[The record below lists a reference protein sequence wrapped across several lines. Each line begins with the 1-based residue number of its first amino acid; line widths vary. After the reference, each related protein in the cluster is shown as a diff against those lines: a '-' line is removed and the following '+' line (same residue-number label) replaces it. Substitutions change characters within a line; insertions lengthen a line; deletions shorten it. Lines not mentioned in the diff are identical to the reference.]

1 MVMNDK
7 IEKALAVLP
16 DKPGVYLMHDSTGR
30 VIYVGKAKN
39 LNNRVRS
46 YFRASGRQSV
56 KVETMVSHVDDLET
70 IMTDSEIEA
79 LILECNLIK
88 KYRPRYN
95 IMLRDDKSYPYLKVT
110 LQEEFPR
117 MYITRRVIKDGGK
130 YYGPYP
136 DVGALRS
143 TMKLLRSLFP
153 VRNCRNMNQERPCLQ
168 YHIQRCL
175 APCAGKVSRQE
186 YGELVKSICLALD
199 GKTQE
204 LRKTLKQNMQEASEN
219 YAFEQAARY
228 RDQLEAVNRLEESQK
243 AVLEGGD
250 MDIIGYGAD
259 DFNVCLQVFFVRGGK
274 LIGRKEFMLPA
285 EGEEEAEVIAAFLKQ
300 YYNAEDIFLP
310 KEILVSRLP
319 GEEDRALLQQW
330 LSEKAERKVNISVPK
345 RGDKAKLMQL
355 ACENALKLIQ
365 EKERKG
371 KLQQQSDED
380 AAEELQRIVGC
391 ERPLARMDCFDISH
405 NQGSETVSSM
415 VVFRYGSPSKKD
427 YRHFKLQSTEGKPD
441 DFKSMQE
448 TVYRRYKDY
457 EDLPDLIIIDGGK
470 GQLNS
475 SLKVIRGLGID
486 VKVIGLAKQEEEI
499 FLEEQSESIRLDKA
513 SPALHV
519 IQHIR
524 DEAHRFAITYHRKRL
539 RKKNLVSVL
548 DNIEGIGPA
557 RRQALWKVFATL
569 DAMKAATEEELA
581 AVDGMNKLAAQKVY
595 EFFHSY
601 IVKKSDMIG
610 NSNKPNSRKTGE

>member
-1 MVMNDK
+1 MVINDK

-39 LNNRVRS
+39 LNNRVHS
-46 YFRASGRQSV
+46 YFRASGRRSV
-56 KVETMVSHVDDLET
+56 KVEAMVSHVEDIET

-79 LILECNLIK
+79 LMLECNLIK

-95 IMLRDDKSYPYLKVT
+95 IMLRDDKTYPYLKIT

-117 MYITRRVIKDGGK
+117 MYITRRVVKDGGK

-168 YHIQRCL
+168 YHIKRCL
-175 APCAGKVSRQE
+175 APCAGKIGQQE
-186 YGELVKSICLALD
+186 YGEMVKSICLVLD

-204 LRKTLKQNMQEASEN
+204 LRRNLKQAMQEAAED

-228 RDQLEAVNRLEESQK
+228 RDQLQAMNRLEESQK

-250 MDIIGYGAD
+250 MDIVGYAAD
-259 DFNVCLQVFFVRGGK
+259 DFNVCLQLFFVRGGK
-274 LIGRKEFMLPA
+274 LIGRKDYMLPA
-285 EGEEEAEVIAAFLKQ
+285 EGEEESDIIAAFLKQ
-300 YYNAEDIFLP
+300 YYNTEDIFLP
-310 KEILVSRLP
+310 KEVLVSKLP
-319 GEEDRALLQQW
+319 EGDDLLLLQQW
-330 LSEKAERKVNISVPK
+330 LSDRAERKVSIASPQ
-345 RGDKAKLMQL
+345 RGDKARLMQL

-371 KLQQQSDED
+371 KMKQLTEEEV
-380 AAEELQRIVGC
+380 AEELQRIVGC
-391 ERPLARMDCFDISH
+391 QRPLARMDCFDISH

-470 GQLNS
+470 GQLNAA
-475 SLKVIRGLGID
+475 LHVIRGLGLDIQ
-486 VKVIGLAKQEEEI
+486 VISLAEKNEEI
-499 FLEEQSESIRLDKA
+499 FLEGQSESIYLERE

-539 RKKNLVSVL
+539 RKKNMVSVL

-557 RRQALWKVFATL
+557 RRKALWKVFPTL
-569 DAMKAATEEELA
+569 EAMKLAAEEELA
-581 AVDGMNKLAAQKVY
+581 AVEGMTKPAAHTLY
-595 EFFHSY
+595 EFFHSD

-610 NSNKPNSRKTGE
+610 KSNKHDQ

>member
-1 MVMNDK
+1 MIINDK

-16 DKPGVYLMHDSTGR
+16 NKPGVYLMHDQSGR

-39 LNNRVRS
+39 LNNRVHS
-46 YFRASGRQSV
+46 YFRSSGRQSV
-56 KVETMVSHVDDLET
+56 KVEALVSHVEDIET

-88 KYRPRYN
+88 KFKPRYN
-95 IMLRDDKSYPYLKVT
+95 IMLRDDKTYPYLKIT

-117 MYITRRVIKDGGK
+117 MYITRRVVKDGGK

-136 DVGALRS
+136 DVGALRAI
-143 TMKLLRSLFP
+143 MKLLRSLFP
-153 VRNCRNMNQERPCLQ
+153 VRNCRSMNQERPCLQ
-168 YHIQRCL
+168 YHIKRCL
-175 APCAGKVSRQE
+175 APCAGKISSEE
-186 YGELVKSICLALD
+186 YGELIKSICLVLD

-204 LRKTLKQNMQEASEN
+204 LRKNLKQSMQDAAESYE
-219 YAFEQAARY
+219 FEQAARY
-228 RDQLEAVNRLEESQK
+228 RDQLQSVNRLEESQK

-250 MDIIGYGAD
+250 MDVVGYAAD
-259 DFNVCLQVFFVRGGK
+259 KFNVCLQVFFVRGGK
-274 LIGRKEFMLPA
+274 LIGRKDFMLPA
-285 EGEEEAEVIAAFLKQ
+285 DGEEEADVIAAFLKQ

-310 KEILVSRLP
+310 KEIMVSCLP
-319 GEEDRALLQQW
+319 EEEDLTLLQQW
-330 LSEKAERKVNISVPK
+330 LTAKAERKVTVSVPK
-345 RGDKAKLMQL
+345 RGDKAKLLQL
-355 ACENALKLIQ
+355 ACDNALKLIE

-371 KLQQQSDED
+371 KMQQLTDEE

-391 ERPLARMDCFDISH
+391 DKPLARMDCFDISH

-427 YRHFKLQSTEGKPD
+427 YRRFKLQSTEGKPD

-470 GQLNS
+470 GQLSS

-499 FLEEQSESIRLDKA
+499 FLEDKRESIILDKA

-539 RKKNLVSVL
+539 QKKNLVSVL
-548 DNIEGIGPA
+548 DNIEGIGPT
-557 RRQALWKVFATL
+557 RRKALWKAFATL
-569 DAMKAATEEELA
+569 EAMKRATEEELA
-581 AVDGMNKLAAQKVY
+581 AVEGMNKPSAQKVY
-595 EFFHSY
+595 EFFHGD
-601 IVKKSDMIG
+601 IVKKKDMIG
-610 NSNKPNSRKTGE
+610 KP

>member
-1 MVMNDK
+1 MVINDK

-39 LNNRVRS
+39 LNNRVHS
-46 YFRASGRQSV
+46 YFRASGRRSV
-56 KVETMVSHVDDLET
+56 KVEAMVSHVEDIET

-79 LILECNLIK
+79 LMLECNLIK

-95 IMLRDDKSYPYLKVT
+95 IMLRDDKTYPYLKIT

-117 MYITRRVIKDGGK
+117 MYITRRVVKDGGK

-168 YHIQRCL
+168 YHIKRCL
-175 APCAGKVSRQE
+175 APCAGKIGQQE
-186 YGELVKSICLALD
+186 YGEMVKSICLVLD

-204 LRKTLKQNMQEASEN
+204 LRRNLKQAMQEAAED

-228 RDQLEAVNRLEESQK
+228 RDQLQAMNRLEESQK

-250 MDIIGYGAD
+250 MDIVGYAAD
-259 DFNVCLQVFFVRGGK
+259 DFNVCLQLFFVRGGK
-274 LIGRKEFMLPA
+274 LIGRKDYMLPA
-285 EGEEEAEVIAAFLKQ
+285 EGEEESDIIAAFLKQ
-300 YYNAEDIFLP
+300 YYNTEDIFLP
-310 KEILVSRLP
+310 KEVLVSKLP
-319 GEEDRALLQQW
+319 EGDDLLLLQQW
-330 LSEKAERKVNISVPK
+330 LSDRAERKVSIASPQ
-345 RGDKAKLMQL
+345 RGDKARLMQL

-371 KLQQQSDED
+371 KMKQLTEEEV
-380 AAEELQRIVGC
+380 AEELQRIVGC
-391 ERPLARMDCFDISH
+391 QRPLARMDCFDISH

-470 GQLNS
+470 GQLNAA
-475 SLKVIRGLGID
+475 LHVIRGLGLDIQ
-486 VKVIGLAKQEEEI
+486 VISLAEKNEEI
-499 FLEEQSESIRLDKA
+499 FLEGQSESIYLERE

-539 RKKNLVSVL
+539 RKKNMVSVL

-557 RRQALWKVFATL
+557 RRKALWKVFPTL
-569 DAMKAATEEELA
+569 EAMKLAAEEELA
-581 AVDGMNKLAAQKVY
+581 AVEGMTKPAAHTLY
-595 EFFHSY
+595 EFFHSD
-601 IVKKSDMIG
+601 IVKRSDMIG
-610 NSNKPNSRKTGE
+610 KSNKHEQ

>member
-1 MVMNDK
+1 MTNDK

-39 LNNRVRS
+39 LNNRVHS
-46 YFRASGRQSV
+46 YFRVSGRQSV
-56 KVETMVSHVDDLET
+56 KVETLVSHVDDLET

-110 LQEEFPR
+110 LQEDFPR

-143 TMKLLRSLFP
+143 TVKLLRSLFP

-168 YHIQRCL
+168 YHIKRCL

-219 YAFEQAARY
+219 YEFEQAARY
-228 RDQLEAVNRLEESQK
+228 RDQLQAVNRLEESQK

-259 DFNVCLQVFFVRGGK
+259 AFNVCLQVFFVRGGK

-285 EGEEEAEVIAAFLKQ
+285 EGEEEAEVIAVFLKQ

-319 GEEDRALLQQW
+319 GEEDRALLQLW
-330 LSEKAERKVNISVPK
+330 LSEKAERKVNISAPR

-371 KLQQQSDED
+371 KMQQQSDED

-470 GQLNS
+470 GQLSS

-499 FLEEQSESIRLDKA
+499 FLEGQSESIRLDKA

-557 RRQALWKVFATL
+557 RRQALWKAFATL
-569 DAMKAATEEELA
+569 EAMKAATEEELA
-581 AVDGMNKLAAQKVY
+581 AVEGMNKPAAQKVY
-595 EFFHSY
+595 AFFHGD
-601 IVKKSDMIG
+601 IVKKSEMIG
-610 NSNKPNSRKTGE
+610 HSNKTNSRKTGE

>member
-1 MVMNDK
+1 MNDK

-228 RDQLEAVNRLEESQK
+228 RDQLQAVNRLEESQK

-259 DFNVCLQVFFVRGGK
+259 NFNVCLQVFFVRGGK

-319 GEEDRALLQQW
+319 SEEDRALLQQW

-475 SLKVIRGLGID
+475 SLKVIRGLGLD

-581 AVDGMNKLAAQKVY
+581 AVNGMNKPAAQKVY
-595 EFFHSY
+595 EFFHSD
-601 IVKKSDMIG
+601 IVKKNEMIG
-610 NSNKPNSRKTGE
+610 NSNKTISRKNG

>member
-1 MVMNDK
+1 MIISDK

-16 DKPGVYLMHDSTGR
+16 NKPGVYLMHDRNGR

-39 LNNRVRS
+39 LNNRVHS
-46 YFRASGRQSV
+46 YFRESGRHSV
-56 KVETMVSHVDDLET
+56 KVTTLTSHVEDIET

-95 IMLRDDKSYPYLKVT
+95 IMLKDDKTYPYLKLT
-110 LQEEFPR
+110 LQEAFPR
-117 MYITRRVIKDGGK
+117 MYITRKVVRDGAR

-143 TMKLLRSLFP
+143 TVKLLRSLFP

-168 YHIQRCL
+168 YHIKRCL
-175 APCAGKVSRQE
+175 APCTGKVDPQE
-186 YGELVKSICLALD
+186 YGELVNSISMVLD

-204 LRKTLKQNMQEASEN
+204 LRRNLKQSMQEAAEN
-219 YAFEQAARY
+219 YEFEQAARY
-228 RDQLEAVNRLEESQK
+228 RDQLQAVNRLEESQK

-250 MDIIGYGAD
+250 MDIVGYAAD

-274 LIGRKEFMLPA
+274 LIGRKDFMLPA
-285 EGEEEAEVIAAFLKQ
+285 DGEEEAEVIAAFLKQ
-300 YYNAEDIFLP
+300 YYNEEDIFLP

-319 GEEDRALLQQW
+319 EEAELLLLQQW
-330 LSEKAERKVNISVPK
+330 LSDRAERKVTVSVPK
-345 RGDKAKLMQL
+345 RGDKAKLLQL
-355 ACENALKLIQ
+355 ACDNALKLIQ

-371 KLQQQSDED
+371 KLQQQSEED
-380 AAEELQRIVGC
+380 TAEALQRIVGC
-391 ERPLARMDCFDISH
+391 NRPLARMDCFDISH

-415 VVFRYGSPSKKD
+415 VVFRYGAPSKKD

-470 GQLNS
+470 GQLNAA
-475 SLKVIRGLGID
+475 LHVIRGLGLDIR
-486 VKVIGLAKQEEEI
+486 VISLAEKNEEI
-499 FLEEQSESIRLDKA
+499 FLEGQSESIYLERE
-513 SPALHV
+513 SPALHL
-519 IQHIR
+519 IQYIR

-548 DNIEGIGPA
+548 DNIAGIGPA
-557 RRQALWKVFATL
+557 RRKALWKAFTTL
-569 DAMKAATEEELA
+569 EAMKEATEEELA
-581 AVDGMNKLAAQKVY
+581 AVEGMNRPAAQKVY
-595 EFFHSY
+595 EFFHSD

-610 NSNKPNSRKTGE
+610 K

>member
-1 MVMNDK
+1 MIINDK

-16 DKPGVYLMHDSTGR
+16 HKPGVYLMHDSTGR

-39 LNNRVRS
+39 LNNRVHS
-46 YFRASGRQSV
+46 YFRASGRHSV
-56 KVETMVSHVDDLET
+56 KVEALVSHVEDLET

-95 IMLRDDKSYPYLKVT
+95 IMLRDDKTYPYLKIT

-117 MYITRRVIKDGGK
+117 MYITRRVVKDGGK

-168 YHIQRCL
+168 YHIKRCL
-175 APCAGKVSRQE
+175 APCAGKISRDA
-186 YGELVKSICLALD
+186 YGELIKAICLVLD

-204 LRKTLKQNMQEASEN
+204 LRRNLKQSMQEAAEN
-219 YAFEQAARY
+219 YEFEQAARY
-228 RDQLEAVNRLEESQK
+228 RDQLQAVNRLEESQK

-250 MDIIGYGAD
+250 MDVVGYAED

-274 LIGRKEFMLPA
+274 LIGRKDFMLPA
-285 EGEEEAEVIAAFLKQ
+285 EKEEEADIIAAFLKQ

-310 KEILVSRLP
+310 KEILVSCLP
-319 GEEDRALLQQW
+319 GEEDLALLQQW
-330 LSEKAERKVNISVPK
+330 LSEKAERKVTVSTPR

-355 ACENALKLIQ
+355 ACDNAKKLIQ

-371 KLQQQSDED
+371 KMQQLTDEE
-380 AAEELQRIVGC
+380 AAEELQHIVGC
-391 ERPLARMDCFDISH
+391 DRPLARMDCFDISH

-415 VVFRYGSPSKKD
+415 VVFRYGAPSKKD
-427 YRHFKLQSTEGKPD
+427 YRRFKLQSTEGKPD

-470 GQLNS
+470 GQLNAA
-475 SLKVIRGLGID
+475 LHVIRGLGLDIQ
-486 VKVIGLAKQEEEI
+486 VISLAEKNEEI
-499 FLEEQSESIRLDKA
+499 FLEGQSESIYLERE

-539 RKKNLVSVL
+539 QKKNLVSVL

-557 RRQALWKVFATL
+557 RRKALWKAFSTL
-569 DAMKAATEEELA
+569 EAMKQATEEELA
-581 AVDGMNKLAAQKVY
+581 AVEGMNKPAARTLY
-595 EFFHSY
+595 EFFHSD
-601 IVKKSDMIG
+601 IVKKNDMIG
-610 NSNKPNSRKTGE
+610 KP

>member
-1 MVMNDK
+1 MSDK

-16 DKPGVYLMHDSTGR
+16 NKPGVYLMHDRNGR

-39 LNNRVRS
+39 LNNRVHS
-46 YFRASGRQSV
+46 YFRESGRHSV
-56 KVETMVSHVDDLET
+56 KVTTLTSHVEDIET

-95 IMLRDDKSYPYLKVT
+95 IMLKDDKTYPYLKLT
-110 LQEEFPR
+110 LQEAFPR
-117 MYITRRVIKDGGK
+117 MYITRKVVRDGAR

-143 TMKLLRSLFP
+143 TVKLLRSLFP

-168 YHIQRCL
+168 YHIKRCL
-175 APCAGKVSRQE
+175 APCTGKVDPQE
-186 YGELVKSICLALD
+186 YGELVNSISMVLD

-204 LRKTLKQNMQEASEN
+204 LRRNLKQSMQEAAEN
-219 YAFEQAARY
+219 YEFEQAARY
-228 RDQLEAVNRLEESQK
+228 RDQLQAVNRLEESQK

-250 MDIIGYGAD
+250 MDIVGYAAD

-274 LIGRKEFMLPA
+274 LIGRKDFMLPA
-285 EGEEEAEVIAAFLKQ
+285 DGEDEAEVIAAFLKQ
-300 YYNAEDIFLP
+300 YYNEEDIFLP

-319 GEEDRALLQQW
+319 EEAELLLLQQW
-330 LSEKAERKVNISVPK
+330 LSDRAERKVTVSVPK
-345 RGDKAKLMQL
+345 RGDKAKLLQL
-355 ACENALKLIQ
+355 ACDNALKLIQ

-371 KLQQQSDED
+371 KLQQQSEED
-380 AAEELQRIVGC
+380 TAEALQRIVGC
-391 ERPLARMDCFDISH
+391 NRPLARMDCFDISH

-415 VVFRYGSPSKKD
+415 VVFRYGAPSKKD

-470 GQLNS
+470 GQLNAA
-475 SLKVIRGLGID
+475 LHVIRGLGLDIR
-486 VKVIGLAKQEEEI
+486 VISLAEKNEEI
-499 FLEEQSESIRLDKA
+499 FLEGQSESIYLERE
-513 SPALHV
+513 SPALHL
-519 IQHIR
+519 IQYIR

-548 DNIEGIGPA
+548 DNIAGIGPA
-557 RRQALWKVFATL
+557 RRKALWKAFTTL
-569 DAMKAATEEELA
+569 EAMKEATEEELA
-581 AVDGMNKLAAQKVY
+581 AVEGMNRPAAQKVY
-595 EFFHSY
+595 EFFHSD

-610 NSNKPNSRKTGE
+610 K

>member
-1 MVMNDK
+1 MIISDK

-16 DKPGVYLMHDSTGR
+16 NKPGVYLMHDRNGR

-39 LNNRVRS
+39 LNNRVHS
-46 YFRASGRQSV
+46 YFRESGRHSV
-56 KVETMVSHVDDLET
+56 KVTTLTSHVEDIET

-95 IMLRDDKSYPYLKVT
+95 IMLKDDKTYPYLKLT
-110 LQEEFPR
+110 LQEAFPR
-117 MYITRRVIKDGGK
+117 MYITRKVVRDGAR

-143 TMKLLRSLFP
+143 TVKLLRSLFP

-168 YHIQRCL
+168 YHIKRCL
-175 APCAGKVSRQE
+175 APCTGKVDPQE
-186 YGELVKSICLALD
+186 YGELVNSISMVLD

-204 LRKTLKQNMQEASEN
+204 LRRNLKQSMQEAAEN
-219 YAFEQAARY
+219 YEFEQAARY
-228 RDQLEAVNRLEESQK
+228 RDQLQAVNRLEESQK

-250 MDIIGYGAD
+250 MDIVGFAAD

-274 LIGRKEFMLPA
+274 LIGRKDFMLPA
-285 EGEEEAEVIAAFLKQ
+285 DGEEEAEVIAAFLKQ
-300 YYNAEDIFLP
+300 YYNEEDIFLP

-319 GEEDRALLQQW
+319 EEAELLLLQQW
-330 LSEKAERKVNISVPK
+330 LSDRAERKVTVSVPK
-345 RGDKAKLMQL
+345 RGDKAKLLQL
-355 ACENALKLIQ
+355 ACDNALKLIQ

-371 KLQQQSDED
+371 KLQQQSEED
-380 AAEELQRIVGC
+380 TAEALQRIVGC
-391 ERPLARMDCFDISH
+391 NRSLARMDCFDISH

-415 VVFRYGSPSKKD
+415 VVFRYGAPSKKD

-470 GQLNS
+470 GQLNAA
-475 SLKVIRGLGID
+475 LHVIRGLGLDIR
-486 VKVIGLAKQEEEI
+486 VISLAEKNEEI
-499 FLEEQSESIRLDKA
+499 FLEGQSESIYLERE
-513 SPALHV
+513 SPALHL
-519 IQHIR
+519 IQYIR

-548 DNIEGIGPA
+548 DNIAGIGPA
-557 RRQALWKVFATL
+557 RRKALWKAFTTL
-569 DAMKAATEEELA
+569 EAMKEATEEELA
-581 AVDGMNKLAAQKVY
+581 AVEGMNRPAAQKVY
-595 EFFHSY
+595 EFFHSD

-610 NSNKPNSRKTGE
+610 K

>member
-1 MVMNDK
+1 MSNDK

-16 DKPGVYLMHDSTGR
+16 DKPGVYLMHDSIGR

-56 KVETMVSHVDDLET
+56 KVETLVSHVDDLET

-95 IMLRDDKSYPYLKVT
+95 IMLRDDKTYPYLKIT
-110 LQEEFPR
+110 LQEDYPR
-117 MYITRRVIKDGGK
+117 MYITRRVVKDGGK

-168 YHIQRCL
+168 YHIKRCL
-175 APCAGKVSRQE
+175 APCAGKVSREE

-219 YAFEQAARY
+219 YAFEQAARC
-228 RDQLEAVNRLEESQK
+228 RDQLQAVNRLEESQK

-250 MDIIGYGAD
+250 MDIVGYGAD
-259 DFNVCLQVFFVRGGK
+259 AFNVCLQVFFVRGGK

-285 EGEEEAEVIAAFLKQ
+285 EGEEEADVIAAFLKQ

-319 GEEDRALLQQW
+319 GADDRALLQQW
-330 LSEKAERKVNISVPK
+330 LSEKAERKVSISAPQ

-371 KLQQQSDED
+371 RMQQQSAED

-470 GQLNS
+470 GQLSS

-499 FLEEQSESIRLDKA
+499 FLEDRSESILLDKA

-524 DEAHRFAITYHRKRL
+524 DEAHRFAISYHRKRL

-557 RRQALWKVFATL
+557 RRKALWKAFATL
-569 DAMKAATEEELA
+569 ETMKAATEEELA
-581 AVDGMNKLAAQKVY
+581 AVDGMNKPAAQKVY
-595 EFFHSY
+595 DFFHSD

-610 NSNKPNSRKTGE
+610 NSNKINSRKTGE

>member
-1 MVMNDK
+1 MSNDK

-56 KVETMVSHVDDLET
+56 KVETLVSHVDDLET

-95 IMLRDDKSYPYLKVT
+95 IMLRDDKTYPYLKIT
-110 LQEEFPR
+110 LQEDYPR
-117 MYITRRVIKDGGK
+117 MYITRRVMKDGGK

-168 YHIQRCL
+168 YHINRCL
-175 APCAGKVSRQE
+175 APCAGKVGREE

-219 YAFEQAARY
+219 YAFELAARY
-228 RDQLEAVNRLEESQK
+228 RDQLQAVNRLEESQK

-250 MDIIGYGAD
+250 MDIVGYGAD
-259 DFNVCLQVFFVRGGK
+259 AFNVCLQVFFVRGGK

-285 EGEEEAEVIAAFLKQ
+285 EGEEEADVIAAFLKQ

-310 KEILVSRLP
+310 KEILVSRLA
-319 GEEDRALLQQW
+319 GEDDRVLLQQW
-330 LSEKAERKVNISVPK
+330 LSEKAERKVSISAPQ

-371 KLQQQSDED
+371 RMQQQSAED

-391 ERPLARMDCFDISH
+391 ERPLTRMDCFDISH

-470 GQLNS
+470 GQLSS

-486 VKVIGLAKQEEEI
+486 VKVIGLAKQDEEI
-499 FLEEQSESIRLDKA
+499 FLEDRSESILLDKA
-513 SPALHV
+513 SPALYM

-557 RRQALWKVFATL
+557 RRQALWKAFATL
-569 DAMKAATEEELA
+569 EAMKAATEEELA
-581 AVDGMNKLAAQKVY
+581 AVDGMNKPAAQKVY
-595 EFFHSY
+595 EFFHSD

-610 NSNKPNSRKTGE
+610 NSNKINSRKTGE

>member
-1 MVMNDK
+1 MISDK

-16 DKPGVYLMHDSTGR
+16 NKPGVYLMHDRNGR

-39 LNNRVRS
+39 LNNRVHS
-46 YFRASGRQSV
+46 YFRESGRHSV
-56 KVETMVSHVDDLET
+56 KVTTLTSHVEDIET

-95 IMLRDDKSYPYLKVT
+95 IMLKDDKTYPYLKLT
-110 LQEEFPR
+110 LQEAFPR
-117 MYITRRVIKDGGK
+117 MYITRKVVRDGAR

-143 TMKLLRSLFP
+143 TVKLLRSLFP

-168 YHIQRCL
+168 YHIKRCL
-175 APCAGKVSRQE
+175 APCTGKVDPQE
-186 YGELVKSICLALD
+186 YGELVNSISMVLD

-204 LRKTLKQNMQEASEN
+204 LRRNLKQSMQEAAEN
-219 YAFEQAARY
+219 YEFEQAARY
-228 RDQLEAVNRLEESQK
+228 RDQLQAVNRLEESQK

-250 MDIIGYGAD
+250 MDIVGYAAD

-274 LIGRKEFMLPA
+274 LIGRKDFMLPA
-285 EGEEEAEVIAAFLKQ
+285 DGEEEAEVIAAFLKQ
-300 YYNAEDIFLP
+300 YYNEEDIFLP

-319 GEEDRALLQQW
+319 EEAELLLLQQW
-330 LSEKAERKVNISVPK
+330 LSDRAERKVTVSVPK
-345 RGDKAKLMQL
+345 RGDKAKLLQL
-355 ACENALKLIQ
+355 ACDNALKLIQ

-371 KLQQQSDED
+371 KLQQQSEED
-380 AAEELQRIVGC
+380 TAEALQRIVGC
-391 ERPLARMDCFDISH
+391 NRPLARMDCFDISH

-415 VVFRYGSPSKKD
+415 VVFRYGAPSKKD

-470 GQLNS
+470 GQLNAA
-475 SLKVIRGLGID
+475 LHVIRGLGLDIR
-486 VKVIGLAKQEEEI
+486 VISLAEKNEEI
-499 FLEEQSESIRLDKA
+499 FLEGQSESIYLERE
-513 SPALHV
+513 SPALHL
-519 IQHIR
+519 IQYIR

-548 DNIEGIGPA
+548 DNIAGIGPA
-557 RRQALWKVFATL
+557 RRKALWKAFTTL
-569 DAMKAATEEELA
+569 EAMKEATEEELA
-581 AVDGMNKLAAQKVY
+581 AVEGMNRPAAQKVY
-595 EFFHSY
+595 EFFHSD

-610 NSNKPNSRKTGE
+610 K

>member
-1 MVMNDK
+1 MSNDK

-30 VIYVGKAKN
+30 VIYVGKAKK

-56 KVETMVSHVDDLET
+56 KVETLVSHVDDLET

-88 KYRPRYN
+88 KYKPRYN
-95 IMLRDDKSYPYLKVT
+95 IMLRDDKTYPYLKIT
-110 LQEEFPR
+110 LQEDYPR
-117 MYITRRVIKDGGK
+117 MYITRRVVKDGGK

-168 YHIQRCL
+168 YHINRCL
-175 APCAGKVSRQE
+175 APCAGKVSREE
-186 YGELVKSICLALD
+186 YGELVESICLALD

-204 LRKTLKQNMQEASEN
+204 LRKTLKQKMQEASEN

-228 RDQLEAVNRLEESQK
+228 RDQLQAVNRLEESQK

-259 DFNVCLQVFFVRGGK
+259 AFNVCLQVFFVRGGK
-274 LIGRKEFMLPA
+274 LIGRKAFMLPA
-285 EGEEEAEVIAAFLKQ
+285 EGEEEADVIAAFLKQ

-319 GEEDRALLQQW
+319 GEDDRVLLQQW
-330 LSEKAERKVNISVPK
+330 LSGKAERKVSISAPQ

-371 KLQQQSDED
+371 RMQQQSAED

-470 GQLNS
+470 GQLSS

-499 FLEEQSESIRLDKA
+499 FLEDKSESVILDKA

-557 RRQALWKVFATL
+557 RRKALWKVFATL
-569 DAMKAATEEELA
+569 EAMKAATKEELA
-581 AVDGMNKLAAQKVY
+581 AVDGMNKPAAQKVY
-595 EFFHSY
+595 EFFHSD

-610 NSNKPNSRKTGE
+610 NSNKINSRKTGE

>member
-1 MVMNDK
+1 MSNDK

-46 YFRASGRQSV
+46 YFRAFGRQSV
-56 KVETMVSHVDDLET
+56 KVETLVSHVDDLET

-95 IMLRDDKSYPYLKVT
+95 IMLRDDKTYPYLKIT
-110 LQEEFPR
+110 LQEDYPR
-117 MYITRRVIKDGGK
+117 MYITRRVVKDGGK

-168 YHIQRCL
+168 YHINRCL
-175 APCAGKVSRQE
+175 APCAGKVSREE

-228 RDQLEAVNRLEESQK
+228 RDQLQAVNRLEESQK

-250 MDIIGYGAD
+250 MDIVGYGAD
-259 DFNVCLQVFFVRGGK
+259 AFNVCLQVFFVRGGK

-285 EGEEEAEVIAAFLKQ
+285 EGEEEADVIAAFLKQ

-319 GEEDRALLQQW
+319 GEDDRALLQQW
-330 LSEKAERKVNISVPK
+330 LSEKAERKVSISAPQ

-355 ACENALKLIQ
+355 ACENAVKLIQ

-371 KLQQQSDED
+371 RMQQQSAED

-391 ERPLARMDCFDISH
+391 ERPLVRMDCFDISH

-470 GQLNS
+470 GQLSS

-499 FLEEQSESIRLDKA
+499 FLEDRNESILLDKA

-557 RRQALWKVFATL
+557 RRQALWKAFATL
-569 DAMKAATEEELA
+569 EAMKAATEEELA
-581 AVDGMNKLAAQKVY
+581 AVDGMNKPAARKVY
-595 EFFHSY
+595 EFFHSD

-610 NSNKPNSRKTGE
+610 NSNKINSRKTGE